1 MKNDELDK
9 KKKNKLFVNTS
20 LVIFLCLLGDLLFF
34 YGMNALNY
42 KYDILKSDTFSRLL
56 SLSIMLIV
64 SVILGAI
71 ISYFVAR
78 KLANPINQI
87 KEATHKVAKGNF
99 DIKLDNIKNSSLNEL
114 IDDFNKMTEEL
125 KSIETLKTDFISGVS
140 HEFKTPLSV
149 IQSYSKALRKPN
161 IDEETRKKYEKVID
175 TNIQKLTNL
184 TNNILSLTKIENQQ
198 IIRDECEFLIDE
210 QIRQCIVSLEPEW
223 KEKNIEFDLD
233 LTPIQYYGSKSLM
246 AQVWQNLIDN
256 AIKYSNNEGKISIS
270 LKKENEKIIIKISD
284 NGIGMNEET
293 QKHIFDK
300 FYQADTSRSSSGNG
314 LGLAIVSKILEISN
328 GSITVES
335 QENKGSTF
343 TVII

>member
-1 MKNDELDK
+1 
-9 KKKNKLFVNTS
+9 
-20 LVIFLCLLGDLLFF
+20 
-34 YGMNALNY
+34 
-42 KYDILKSDTFSRLL
+42 
-56 SLSIMLIV
+56 
-64 SVILGAI
+64 
-71 ISYFVAR
+71 
-78 KLANPINQI
+78 
-87 KEATHKVAKGNF
+87 
-99 DIKLDNIKNSSLNEL
+99 
-114 IDDFNKMTEEL
+114 MTEEL

-184 TNNILSLTKIENQQ
+184 TNNILGLTKIENQQ

-246 AQVWQNLIDN
+246 AQVWQNLIGN

-284 NGIGMNEET
+284 NGIGMSEET